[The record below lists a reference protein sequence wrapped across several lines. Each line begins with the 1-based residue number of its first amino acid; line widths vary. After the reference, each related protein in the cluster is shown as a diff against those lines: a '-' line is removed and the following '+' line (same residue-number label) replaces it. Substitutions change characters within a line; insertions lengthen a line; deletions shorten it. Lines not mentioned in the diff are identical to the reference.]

1 MEHFI
6 DCWKVTSLKIHFMD
20 KNAPF
25 NKFSGCHCLMFEK
38 YLYNFFWYWY
48 LIWQYFNLIGSQWL
62 CCRRWLSLSESESAG
77 EQQKVWLWYII
88 IQWSHIN
95 YFTLANDSYYSCR
108 GSGGKKSPFLASNQ
122 SDNNSSVA
130 PIHVLAP
137 VTKIVTIFLDVKLK
151 GGSFYEFK
159 LL

>member
-1 MEHFI
+1 
-6 DCWKVTSLKIHFMD
+6 MD

-25 NKFSGCHCLMFEK
+25 NKFSGCHCSVIEK
-38 YLYNFFWYWY
+38 YLYIFFWYWY
-48 LIWQYFNLIGSQWL
+48 LIGNILNFNLIGSQWL
-62 CCRRWLSLSESESAG
+62 CGRRWLSLSESESAG
-77 EQQKVWLWYII
+77 EQQKVWLRYII

-95 YFTLANDSYYSCR
+95 YFTPANDSYYSCR
-108 GSGGKKSPFLASNQ
+108 GSEGKKSRLLASNQ